1 MIGMNFL
8 FDNISSKDMGL
19 YIIRIDSSEM
29 SSIFAHSQSIIEQNR
44 YNNNIPLFSGVQ
56 KLPLEF
62 EITCSLLDEEFTPEK
77 KMQLSKWLICEEYK
91 PFVSEDNPN
100 LIYNVISTDQINLI
114 TFGSFKGYFTIKFR
128 CDSPWGY
135 SPVYQEDFDLSE
147 ITVPTIIEI
156 ENRSNTVTYIYPEIE
171 FTLSDTNIAISLINL
186 SNAGETFSFTNLSV
200 KEKIYTNN
208 ERKQIISD
216 LGLYRIGNF
225 NKKWFRLVYGVNRI
239 QITGKCQISFRYRFP
254 LLA

>member
-1 MIGMNFL
+1 MNFL

-19 YIIRIDSSEM
+19 YIVRIDSSEI
-29 SSIFAHSQSIIEQNR
+29 SSIFSHSQSIVEQTR
-44 YNNNIPLFSGVQ
+44 YNNNVPLFSRVE
-56 KLPLEF
+56 KSPLEF

-77 KMQLSKWLICEEYK
+77 KMQLSRWLICDVYK

-114 TFGSFKGYFTIKFR
+114 TFGSLKGYFTIKFR
-128 CDSPWGY
+128 CDAPWGY
-135 SPVYQEDFDLSE
+135 SPTYLETFDLSE
-147 ITVPTIIEI
+147 ITIPTIIEI
-156 ENRSNTVTYIYPEIE
+156 ENRSNAVQHLYPEIE
-171 FTLSDTNIAISLINL
+171 FTLSDTNTGVSLINL
-186 SNAGETFSFTNLSV
+186 SNAGEEFKYTNLSV
-200 KEKIYTNN
+200 NEKIYTNN

-216 LGLYRIGNF
+216 LNLYRLGNF